1 MLREI
6 NERSFVLIAVDSEEE
21 SFFLER
27 ALRLS
32 ARFHVIGSVR
42 NGEETIAYLS
52 GDGAYADRQ
61 LWPFPNVL
69 LMDFND
75 AAAVNSVAEW
85 RRGQTNLDLKEVD
98 LSRSAIKEDIQR
110 IKALG
115 AEAFSQNTAE
125 HAQLLQ
131 LVSRLEELLLAA
143 GPF

>member
-1 MLREI
+1 MLREK
-6 NERSFVLIAVDSEEE
+6 NERSFVLIVIDSEEE

-42 NGEETIAYLS
+42 NGGEAIAYLS
-52 GDGAYADRQ
+52 GEGAYADRQ

-75 AAAVNSVAEW
+75 AAGASRVTEW
-85 RRGQTNLDLKEVD
+85 RRGQANSELKGVD
-98 LSRSAIKEDIQR
+98 LSGTAIKEDIQR
-110 IKALG
+110 ITALG
-115 AEAFSQNTAE
+115 AEVFSQNTAE

-143 GPF
+143 GPL